1 MRRAKVCARRL
12 SVWLPVF
19 EFLET
24 RDVLTATFFDP
35 QYILYT
41 PTGPGGATPALSAG
55 PTGMNPAQV
64 RHAYG
69 IDQITFSNGT
79 VVGNGAGMTIAI
91 VDAYD
96 DPNIGDDLRKFNAA
110 FGLPNSGFTKVNQSG
125 GTTYPAANKGWAGEI
140 ALDVEWAHAIA
151 PLANILLVE
160 AFDNSW
166 ANLSAAVQYAARQPG
181 VVAVSMSWG
190 GGEFPGEQS
199 FDSTFTTPAGHAGV
213 TFVASSGDTGAP
225 ASYPAVSPN
234 VLSVGGTTLTLNSSG
249 NIASETAWGGSGGGI
264 STQEEQP
271 SYQRGIVTQSTTRR
285 GNPDVA
291 YNANPNTGF
300 AVYDSY
306 GNGSTTPWSQ
316 YGGTSAGA
324 PQWAA
329 IIAIADQ
336 GRSLSGLSSLDGRSQ
351 TLPMLYSFA
360 ASDFNDITTGTSNG
374 STTIS
379 AGVGYDLVT
388 GRGSPKANLVVRDL
402 VGQSTTTS
410 SSVHFAVSG
419 ISSTTAGSPF
429 SITVTALDANNNVIT
444 NYIGKVHLS
453 TDDTKGVLPTDY
465 TFTVADHGIHRFAD
479 ALTLK
484 TAGAHSI
491 SVKDTANTSF
501 SGAFT
506 ITINAA
512 AAKQLVFV
520 QQPTNVNL
528 GTAIQ
533 PGVKINVLDAYGNL
547 VTQDN
552 TDKITIS
559 FAANPTAAAL
569 GGTTTVQVVGG
580 VGTFNNIVINKAGT
594 GFKLQAASGSLTAA
608 TSTAFNVTG
617 PTWSVV
623 EGFEKSSTW
632 NVVGST
638 ASARIT
644 TSATHD
650 GVYGLDDV
658 GGNDW
663 LYRQDDAVRVSRGDS
678 VATWLKFSGAVNGKA
693 YFGFGSSANGTYS
706 IVASGESKQF
716 QIQMNSGYQTATI
729 VASADFTFAANHW
742 YKVQVDWS
750 TSGSMVAKLY
760 DTNGTTLLK
769 SISGT
774 STSYVSGGIAFK
786 GTGSDKFF
794 DSVSILHGVNV
805 VATSKP
811 AVANVTIAAMVSST
825 GFAGNVST
833 SATSSNASTYSNASA
848 TSSAP
853 LSSARVDHY
862 FSAAD
867 DHHGFDHE
875 SDSSSAAKNN
885 TTRSFSTSITRRA
898 RG

>member
-1 MRRAKVCARRL
+1 M
-12 SVWLPVF
+12 
-19 EFLET
+19 T
-24 RDVLTATFFDP
+24 
-35 QYILYT
+35 
-41 PTGPGGATPALSAG
+41 AG
-55 PTGMNPAQV
+55 PTGMTPTQV

-69 IDQITFSNGT
+69 IDQITFSSGT
-79 VVGNGAGMTIAI
+79 VAGNGAGMTIAI

-110 FGLPNSGFTKVNQSG
+110 FGLPNSGFTKVNQNG
-125 GTTYPAANKGWAGEI
+125 GTTYPAADKGWAGEI

-190 GGEFPGEQS
+190 GGEFPGEQT

-234 VLSVGGTTLTLNSSG
+234 VLSVGGTTLTLNASG

-271 SYQRGIVTQSTTRR
+271 SYQRGIVTQTTTRR

-306 GNGSTTPWSQ
+306 SNGSTTPWSQ

-360 ASDFNDITTGTSNG
+360 ASDFNDITSGTSNG

-402 VGQSTTTS
+402 VGQSTTPQ
-410 SSVHFAVSG
+410 SSVHFAVTG

-429 SITVTALDANNNVIT
+429 SITVTALDVNNNVIT
-444 NYIGKVHLS
+444 GYTGKVHLT
-453 TDDTKGVLPTDY
+453 TDDTKGILPADY
-465 TFTVADHGIHRFAD
+465 TFTAADKGIHRFAD
-479 ALTLK
+479 ALSLK
-484 TAGAHSI
+484 TAGGHSVT
-491 SVKDTANTSF
+491 VKDAANSSY

-506 ITINAA
+506 ITVNAA

-520 QQPTNVNL
+520 QQPTNATL
-528 GTAIQ
+528 GSAIQ
-533 PGVKINVLDAYGNL
+533 PGVKVNVLDAYGNL

-552 TDKITIS
+552 SDKVTIT
-559 FAANPTAAAL
+559 FAANSAGASL
-569 GGTTTVQVVGG
+569 SGTTTVQVVAG
-580 VGTFNNIVINKAGT
+580 VATFNNLVVNKAGT
-594 GFKLQAASGSLTAA
+594 GFKLQGASGTLTAA
-608 TSTAFNVTG
+608 ISTAFNVTG

-632 NVVGST
+632 NVVGSSVT
-638 ASARIT
+638 ARIT

-663 LYRQDDAVRVSRGDS
+663 LYRQDDAVRVSQGDS
-678 VATWLKFSGAVNGKA
+678 VATWLKFSGTANGKA
-693 YFGFGSSANGTYS
+693 YFGFGSSAIGTYS

-716 QIQMNSGYQTATI
+716 QIQLNSGYQSSTI
-729 VASADFTFAANHW
+729 VASTDFTFAANHW

-750 TSGSMVAKLY
+750 TSGTMVAKLY
-760 DTNGTTLLK
+760 DTNGTSLLK
-769 SISGT
+769 SVSGT
-774 STSYVSGGIAFK
+774 STTYASGGIGFK

-794 DSVSILHGVNV
+794 DSVSVIHGVNV
-805 VATSKP
+805 VATTKP
-811 AVANVTIAAMVSST
+811 AVASFSLSAMVTST
-825 GFAGNVST
+825 GFTGNVTTPTTSANTYSNTSSISSHSLSSTRVDQYFSSGDDHHEFADDSDSGVSSKNNSNRVVST
-833 SATSSNASTYSNASA
+833 ST
-848 TSSAP
+848 
-853 LSSARVDHY
+853 
-862 FSAAD
+862 
-867 DHHGFDHE
+867 
-875 SDSSSAAKNN
+875 
-885 TTRSFSTSITRRA
+885 IRRA